1 MISTIDICFKNLM
14 ENPDVRKG
22 CIAILL
28 RCRPEEVRKTT
39 LLPTTLRREYG
50 NDKLGILDVLV
61 LLVDGITDDDV
72 CYRSISFCDERT
84 GRKYTDLMN
93 IQILELKKLPGK
105 MQGEEDIISW
115 MRFFGGKSREEFE
128 DMAKANEYI
137 GIAYE
142 ELQKLSAD
150 ELKRLDYEAR
160 EKAVRDYN
168 TQMKSAL
175 RRGLAQ
181 GARNKLREQTKKKL
195 EKGMSVE
202 EIADILEED
211 VGTIR
216 ELAVEIA
223 KQ

>member
-1 MISTIDICFKNLM
+1 
-14 ENPDVRKG
+14 
-22 CIAILL
+22 
-28 RCRPEEVRKTT
+28 
-39 LLPTTLRREYG
+39 
-50 NDKLGILDVLV
+50 
-61 LLVDGITDDDV
+61 
-72 CYRSISFCDERT
+72 
-84 GRKYTDLMN
+84 
-93 IQILELKKLPGK
+93 
-105 MQGEEDIISW
+105 
-115 MRFFGGKSREEFE
+115 
-128 DMAKANEYI
+128 MAKANEYI

-195 EKGMSVE
+195 EKGKRVE

-211 VGTIR
+211 ADTIR
-216 ELAVEIA
+216 ELAAEIA